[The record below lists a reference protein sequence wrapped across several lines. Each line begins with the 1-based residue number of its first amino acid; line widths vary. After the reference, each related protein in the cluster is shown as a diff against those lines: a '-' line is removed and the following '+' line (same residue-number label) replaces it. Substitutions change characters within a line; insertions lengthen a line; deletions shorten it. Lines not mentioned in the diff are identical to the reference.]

1 MVYPF
6 SPNQYDINL
15 PPVKI
20 TPRVLQWQKVSLSPC
35 VKIKWLD
42 KSGVWSRGR
51 PRRIKQDASAVLSLE
66 AAGWIVV
73 AVADSQ
79 HACEVIVPQSPNK
92 RRTFFHPKTGCS
104 RRYFCKSSFG
114 QCSLPPLNRFA
125 SVSSVDDIVRPCLSD
140 I

>member
-92 RRTFFHPKTGCS
+92 KRGFFHPKNRLLEEIFLQIVFWTMLAAPTQQVCI
-104 RRYFCKSSFG
+104 
-114 QCSLPPLNRFA
+114 SLI
-125 SVSSVDDIVRPCLSD
+125 SG
-140 I
+140 